1 MPPSELALS
10 DSPSL
15 AAVGTSR
22 GMTAADYVDAR
33 NRMVDGQIRPNKV
46 IDRRILDAMR
56 DLPRERFM
64 PPAALPAGM
73 AALAYADEDVPLG
86 GGRYMIEPMVLARL
100 LQLARPRRGERAL
113 VVGAGTGYG
122 AAVLAR
128 CGAAVIALEEDTRL
142 ADVAL
147 RMLAETA
154 PSVQLVIG
162 PLRDGWAQA
171 APFDLVVIEGAVR
184 SFPPA
189 IEQQV
194 KTEGGRL
201 VGVVAHEGRSGGGVL
216 AEPSQ
221 GHLRAQMEF
230 DCATPLLKPLL
241 TASGFV
247 F

>member
-1 MPPSELALS
+1 
-10 DSPSL
+10 
-15 AAVGTSR
+15 
-22 GMTAADYVDAR
+22 MTWRDYADAR

-46 IDRRILDAMR
+46 TDRRILDAMR

-64 PPAALPAGM
+64 PTAALVGGG

-86 GGRYMIEPMVLARL
+86 GGRYLIEPMVLARL

-113 VVGAGTGYG
+113 VIGAGTGYG

-128 CGAAVIALEEDTRL
+128 CGAAVIALEEDPRL
-142 ADVAL
+142 TEVAEP
-147 RMLAETA
+147 MLAETA
-154 PSVQLVIG
+154 PAVQLVRG
-162 PLRDGWAQA
+162 PLREGWSST
-171 APFDLVVIEGAVR
+171 APYDLVVIEGAVR
-184 SFPPA
+184 AFPAA

-201 VGVVAHEGRSGGGVL
+201 VGILAREGRGGGGVL

-221 GHLRAQMEF
+221 GHLRAQIVF
-230 DCATPLLKPLL
+230 DCATPLLTPLL
-241 TASGFV
+241 TPPGFM